1 MQTHKYTH
9 GTLNI
14 TENTGGEREAHW
26 SKWCVYSPVGLMA
39 AIELCVC
46 ERMHSCLCVPLY
58 VQYDYVHSHCTPS
71 AVPSGTVITVLRYKN
86 SYQYFT
92 PECKVSADDGSI

>member
-46 ERMHSCLCVPLY
+46 VNVCTVVCVSHSMCSMIMCTVTAHQ
-58 VQYDYVHSHCTPS
+58 VQCQVE
-71 AVPSGTVITVLRYKN
+71 L
-86 SYQYFT
+86 
-92 PECKVSADDGSI
+92 